1 MRRKKG
7 RQNHTSFFLKN
18 LNQMNSNFFTPV
30 GNTKP
35 YFKVAFEGFAGS
47 GKTYTAAL
55 VAIGLHKRI
64 GSEKPIVIFD
74 TEKASKFLRKL
85 FSEAGIQLMVRESRT
100 LADLKETMKLL
111 RDGYSDILII
121 DSISHVW
128 EDTVEAYKRKPVKLG
143 RAPKTRLEF
152 QDWGILKPTWRTEF
166 SDPLV
171 NDPYHVIM
179 CGRAGF
185 EYENEINKE
194 TGKRE
199 IYKSGIK
206 MKVEGDTAYEP
217 DMLVLMERFEEIL
230 TDKKKVYR
238 QATIVKDRG
247 VLDGKT
253 FINPSYDNFVPSI
266 EDLLENPTVNKQSA
280 VKDSADLFR
289 TEEDKQQYIRQKE
302 IVLEEIG
309 GWLLKAWPSMGG
321 AEKLAKQNVIEQVF
335 NTTSWTA
342 VTQMGLSALRDGLES
357 VKAIVDAE
365 MKKRFPDVAETQE
378 KESKPKAMAAKPKR
392 TIKEWGKRIPKK
404 VEVGEPEFVAG

>member
-1 MRRKKG
+1 
-7 RQNHTSFFLKN
+7 
-18 LNQMNSNFFTPV
+18 MNSNFFTPV

-55 VAIGLHKRI
+55 VAIGLHRRI
-64 GSEKPIVIFD
+64 GSKKPIVIFD

-85 FSEAGIQLMVRESRT
+85 FNEAGIQLMVRESRT

-128 EDTVEAYKRKPVKLG
+128 EDTVEAYKRKPLKLG
-143 RAPKTRLEF
+143 RAAKTRLEF

-253 FINPSYDNFVPSI
+253 FINPSYENFVPSV
-266 EDLLENPTVNKQSA
+266 EDLLENPTVNEQSA

-309 GWLLKAWPSMGG
+309 GWLLKAWPSMGA

-335 NTTSWTA
+335 DTTSWTA
-342 VTQMGLSALRDGLES
+342 VTQKGLESLRYGLES

-365 MKKRFPDVAETQE
+365 MKKRFPDVAEAQE
-378 KESKPKAMAAKPKR
+378 KESKPKVMAAKQ
-392 TIKEWGKRIPKK
+392 KRIIKGWARKAPRK
-404 VEVGEPEFVAG
+404 VEVSREPEFVSG